1 MTPENRLYLRKM
13 NPNSNILQEL
23 QELNS
28 SLSAVT
34 AQTPYI
40 VPNGYFE
47 ELLEQVMR
55 RIKALEAANAGEEL
69 AHLSPLLSRVSKQ
82 MPYTVPAGYFENV
95 EDRMAIA
102 KLGEISAKE
111 EIEALSPLLSGLK
124 KITPYSI
131 PAGYFETVTKPAIA
145 EKPAARVVSMASRK
159 WFRLAAA
166 AVVTGV
172 IILTGLLVI
181 NKDKATPATD
191 SYTWLKKNTKKVSS
205 EKIDEFIQL
214 TDEEKLIKEAVA
226 SSDNKSQ
233 EVKELLK
240 DISEEEIQ
248 VFLNETKVLD
258 DLNQESAADEMLL
271 N

>member
-1 MTPENRLYLRKM
+1 M

-28 SLSAVT
+28 SLSAPA
-34 AQTPYI
+34 AQTPYT

-47 ELLEQVMR
+47 GLLEQVMR
-55 RIKALEAANAGEEL
+55 RVKALEAANAGEEL

-82 MPYTVPAGYFENV
+82 MPYTIPAGYFENV
-95 EDRMAIA
+95 EDRITIA
-102 KLGEISAKE
+102 KQGEVSAKE
-111 EIEALSPLLSGLK
+111 ELEALSPLLSGLK
-124 KITPYSI
+124 KTTPYSI
-131 PAGYFETVTKPAIA
+131 PAGYFETVAKPVIA
-145 EKPAARVVSMASRK
+145 ERPAAKVVSMASRK

-172 IILTGLLVI
+172 IILAGVMVVT
-181 NKDKATPATD
+181 KDKATPATD

-214 TDEEKLIKEAVA
+214 TDEEKLVKESVA
-226 SSDNKSQ
+226 SADNKSQ